1 MEYAD
6 LVAVYERLAA
16 TEANLELTAIVAE
29 TLAEADEEHLPL
41 LVKLLRGDPF
51 AAWKPDELGLSS
63 SLTAEAVSKATGVSE
78 AAIENAWRETGDL
91 GSAAAEAVER
101 DRQQTLFSEALTV
114 RRVHDTLQEVATYEG
129 EGSQGKRIDAVA
141 GLVADADPEEA
152 KYVVRTVLGNL
163 RLGVGEGTIRDAIAL
178 AFLADREAD
187 DEFEKAVAA
196 VERGFQVTNDYRTV
210 AETARDDGVA
220 GLRDLDVE
228 LFRPLRVMLAKKAD
242 GLADAFE
249 TVAGVAGETDA
260 EDADAEDAN
269 PEDADDGGTGGV
281 PAESDGGGQTT
292 LTGQPIE
299 GTAGNQGAGS
309 ESPQEPEP
317 ALLEYKLDGFRIQIH
332 RKGEEVTVFT
342 RRLEDVTHQ
351 FPEVVERVL
360 DRFDAESCILE
371 GEVVAYDP
379 ETGEPLPF
387 QELSRRIKRKY
398 DVERLREEVPVGVH
412 LFDLL
417 YLDGEA
423 YLETPLA
430 ERVAA
435 LEDRLDGSEGEPGF
449 PNDERGFPDGDWG
462 FGRATNIV
470 TADREAA
477 REFYERAL
485 SAGQEGI
492 MVKNRGAVYQPGSRV
507 GYMVKVKPT
516 MEPLDLTVVRAKW
529 SEGRRR
535 NRLGRLY
542 LACRDEETGEFREV
556 GRLSTGFT
564 DEELLEITE
573 RLEETIVE
581 QDGREVVFEPGEVI
595 EVAFEEVQASPEYG
609 SGYALRFPRF
619 EGFRDDL
626 DLADVDTIER
636 IESLYEDQ

>member
-1 MEYAD
+1 MKYAD
-6 LVAVYERLAA
+6 LVAVYERLDG

-63 SLTAEAVSKATGVSE
+63 SLTAEAISKATGVSE
-78 AAIENAWRETGDL
+78 GAIEDAWRETGDL

-101 DRQQTLFSEALTV
+101 DRQQTLFSEDLTV

-141 GLVADADPEEA
+141 GLVADAEPDEA

-163 RLGVGEGTIRDAIAL
+163 RLGIGEGTIRDAIAA

-187 DEFEKAVAA
+187 DEFEKAVTA

-249 TVAGVAGETDA
+249 TVAGAEGQATTDA
-260 EDADAEDAN
+260 EDADRDAD
-269 PEDADDGGTGGV
+269 EDADDGGTGGG

-292 LTGQPIE
+292 LTGHPVE
-299 GTAGNQGAGS
+299 GGDGNQSAGGESSGGESSVTAG
-309 ESPQEPEP
+309 ESPQAPEP

-332 RKGEEVTVFT
+332 KRGEDVTVFT

-351 FPEVVERVL
+351 FPEVVERVR

-417 YLDGEA
+417 YLDGET
-423 YLETPLA
+423 YLEAPLA

-435 LEDRLDGSEGEPGF
+435 LEDRLAGTDG
-449 PNDERGFPDGDWG
+449 ERAFQ
-462 FGRATNIV
+462 RATNVV
-470 TADREAA
+470 TADLDAA

-485 SAGQEGI
+485 AAGQEGI
-492 MVKNRGAVYQPGSRV
+492 MVKNRGAAYQPGSRV

-516 MEPLDLTVVRAKW
+516 MEPLDLTILRAKW
-529 SEGRRR
+529 SEGRRS

-542 LACRDEETGEFREV
+542 LGCRDEGTGEFREV
-556 GRLSTGFT
+556 GRLSTGFS

-581 QDGREVVFEPGEVI
+581 QDGREVVFEPSEVI

-626 DLADVDTIER
+626 DLADVDTVER

>member
-1 MEYAD
+1 MKYAD
-6 LVAVYERLAA
+6 LVAVYERLDG

-63 SLTAEAVSKATGVSE
+63 SLTAEAISKATGVSE
-78 AAIENAWRETGDL
+78 AAIEDAWRETGDL

-101 DRQQTLFSEALTV
+101 DRQQTLFSEDLTV

-141 GLVADADPEEA
+141 GLVADAEPDEA

-163 RLGVGEGTIRDAIAL
+163 RLGIGEGTIRDAIAA

-187 DEFEKAVAA
+187 DEFEKAVTA

-249 TVAGVAGETDA
+249 TVAGAEGQATTDA
-260 EDADAEDAN
+260 EDADRDAD
-269 PEDADDGGTGGV
+269 EDADDGGTGGG

-292 LTGQPIE
+292 LTGHPVE
-299 GTAGNQGAGS
+299 GGDGNQSAGGESSGGESSVTAG
-309 ESPQEPEP
+309 ESPQAPEP

-332 RKGEEVTVFT
+332 KRGEDVTVFT

-351 FPEVVERVL
+351 FPEVVERVR

-417 YLDGEA
+417 YLDGET
-423 YLETPLA
+423 YLEAPLA

-435 LEDRLDGSEGEPGF
+435 LEDRLAGTDG
-449 PNDERGFPDGDWG
+449 ERAFQ
-462 FGRATNIV
+462 RATNVV
-470 TADREAA
+470 TADLDAA

-485 SAGQEGI
+485 AAGQEGI
-492 MVKNRGAVYQPGSRV
+492 MVKNRGAAYQPGSRV

-516 MEPLDLTVVRAKW
+516 MEPLDLTILRAKW
-529 SEGRRR
+529 SEGRRS

-542 LACRDEETGEFREV
+542 LGCRDEGTGEFREV
-556 GRLSTGFT
+556 GRLSTGFS

-581 QDGREVVFEPGEVI
+581 QDGREVVFEPSEVI

-626 DLADVDTIER
+626 DLADVDTVER